1 MHREQGPSAWT
12 PPGEEWPLL
21 FKHTFADVR
30 GPGFEAMVTIDGAL
44 LATIADGHCWLD
56 GVYPYEVA
64 GGDES
69 LFQAYEKLKVFLAG
83 VLADIAEE
91 SINFGGFDK
100 KLQFFAKHPGDRRA
114 LKAWHRAVKKVRAGG
129 ANVPDIKSRDSDG
142 WTPSVI
148 ALEISSETSETI
160 FLPAV
165 VADAPLRGE
174 LAA

>member
-21 FKHTFADVR
+21 FKHTFVDVR
-30 GPGFEAMVTIDGAL
+30 GPDFEAMVIIDGAL

-69 LFQAYEKLKVFLAG
+69 LSQAYENLKVFLAG

-91 SINFGGFDK
+91 STNFGEFEK
-100 KLQFFAKHPGDRRA
+100 QLQFFAKHPGDRRA
-114 LKAWHRAVKKVRAGG
+114 LEAWETAVQKVRAGG
-129 ANVPDIKSRDSDG
+129 ANVPDIKCRDSAG

-148 ALEISSETSETI
+148 AMEISSEVSETVL
-160 FLPAV
+160 LPTV
-165 VADAPLRGE
+165 VANAPLRGE

>member
-1 MHREQGPSAWT
+1 MQCERGPSILT

-21 FKHTFADVR
+21 FKHTFDVR
-30 GPGFEAMVTIDGAL
+30 GSDFEAMVTIDGAL
-44 LATIADGHCWLD
+44 LATITDGHCWLD

-69 LFQAYEKLKVFLAG
+69 LSQAYENLKVFLAG

-91 SINFGGFDK
+91 STNFGEFEK
-100 KLQFFAKHPGDRRA
+100 KVHVFAKHPGDRRA
-114 LKAWHRAVKKVRAGG
+114 LEAWKRAVQKVRAGG
-129 ANVPDIKSRDSDG
+129 ANVPDIKSRDSAG

-148 ALEISSETSETI
+148 AVEISSETTETI
-160 FLPAV
+160 LLPAV
-165 VADAPLRGE
+165 VANAPLRGE